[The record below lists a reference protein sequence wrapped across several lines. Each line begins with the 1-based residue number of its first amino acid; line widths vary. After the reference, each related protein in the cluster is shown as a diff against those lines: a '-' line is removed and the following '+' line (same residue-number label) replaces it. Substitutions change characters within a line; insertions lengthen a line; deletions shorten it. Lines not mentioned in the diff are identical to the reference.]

1 DDPLDAKLVLEGAEV
16 IAPELFL
23 HGGFDR
29 SALGEGGEEAIGIG
43 TGIGGK
49 AHVEVVAL
57 DQSLTSMRRR
67 NIGAHQQ
74 MSAENGERDVH
85 DVSLLFFRD
94 RGSTLHRRDV

>member
-1 DDPLDAKLVLEGAEV
+1 
-16 IAPELFL
+16 
-23 HGGFDR
+23 
-29 SALGEGGEEAIGIG
+29 
-43 TGIGGK
+43 IGGK

-94 RGSTLHRRDV
+94 RGSTLHRRDVAHAHELALKLGAEDSLVEIERVLSFSREVEIGADCCHVPIPPWL